1 MDVKATLLPGTNG
14 TKSLLKQYGEQLVCV
29 RYRYDKRKQ
38 KRYKTAEIIVEEK
51 DWHLKYR
58 KVAELDREKRM
69 IDEEIPF

>member
-38 KRYKTAEIIVEEK
+38 RCRAG
-51 DWHLKYR
+51 
-58 KVAELDREKRM
+58 
-69 IDEEIPF
+69 P